1 MLSASAT
8 TSKPVAVDTDPT
20 SITTA
25 PQKFSNKF
33 SFDTFDS
40 PFHTPSLF
48 VTNAPMKNTDTFS
61 TFYTNADVFSHHGQ
75 FNQHQ
80 GPQYANQFSPDVYSI
95 MADVESSGTR
105 TPSPRVESLATAAV
119 ATTTTATSNTAKDDP
134 FKMEPPFLYHPQ
146 HQRKNEQFFRPAFD
160 DFNVRNQLMEANEV
174 IQTLVR
180 QMNQKNLEIERQR
193 VTIVNM
199 QTTLANKDLEYKDQ
213 EQAISK
219 KLSEKMNQLALYQSI
234 LKSKGFDLSTLN
246 EESPHSRL
254 YDLAED
260 MHTARRASAAEAD
273 MSNCSFDK
281 SCSSSL
287 SSTSNHTS
295 SERKIN
301 PNTVEYRRMFDKNV
315 NIDWSLLVDRITKE
329 TDQQASIFMQQK
341 LKCATT
347 EQKQLIFKA
356 TLEQA
361 YELMTN
367 RFGNFLIQRQLELGT
382 PEQIETLV
390 QKMKGHVLKLT
401 CEPFGC
407 HVVQRALECVD
418 ETSKASLVS
427 ELLVRIP
434 ETITHKY
441 ACHVWQKIFEIRWQY
456 SPPPI
461 MKHIHQALENQWER
475 VALDETGSLVIQ
487 NIFENMTETDK
498 RPILN
503 EVLNNIVSIA
513 KGQWGNWVVQH
524 VLEHAEKS
532 DDREKAFQVVINES
546 VQLSM
551 DQFASKV
558 VEKALRIGGQQFMKK
573 FIHYI
578 SSNNA
583 NCRPRMALIDI
594 ASDQY
599 GNYVVQWLINN
610 ACEDQKVFICRLI
623 KRHMVSLR
631 GSKYG
636 QRVAFLVDKV
646 LRNHEIT
653 TYPTTG
659 SNSSC

>member
-1 MLSASAT
+1 MLSGSAT
-8 TSKPVAVDTDPT
+8 TSKSVAVVTDPPSLTAT
-20 SITTA
+20 S
-25 PQKFSNKF
+25 QKFSNKF
-33 SFDTFDS
+33 SIDTFDS

-48 VTNAPMKNTDTFS
+48 VTNAPMKNNDSFNNTFYSNADTFS
-61 TFYTNADVFSHHGQ
+61 HHKY
-75 FNQHQ
+75 QHQ
-80 GPQYANQFSPDVYSI
+80 HQYANQFSPPEFYSI

-105 TPSPRVESLATAAV
+105 TPSPRNESLAPV
-119 ATTTTATSNTAKDDP
+119 ATSVTRDDL

-146 HQRKNEQFFRPAFD
+146 HQRKSEQLFQPTFD
-160 DFNVRNQLMEANEV
+160 ELSTKSQLMEANEV
-174 IQTLVR
+174 IQTLIR
-180 QMNQKNLEIERQR
+180 QMNQKDMEIERQR

-213 EQAISK
+213 EQTLTK
-219 KLSEKMNQLALYQSI
+219 KLNEKTCQLAMYQSLI
-234 LKSKGFDLSTLN
+234 KSKGFDLSYWG
-246 EESPHSRL
+246 EESSDSRL
-254 YDLAED
+254 TELTED
-260 MHTARRASAAEAD
+260 ALSRRQSGTMETD
-273 MSNCSFDK
+273 MSNSVLDK

-287 SSTSNHTS
+287 SSVSNHTTPAAVAD
-295 SERKIN
+295 RKAN
-301 PNTVEYRRMFDKNV
+301 PNTVEYRRMLDKNA
-315 NIDWSLLVDRITKE
+315 NIDWSVLVDRITKE

-341 LKCATT
+341 LKCATA

-382 PEQIETLV
+382 TEQIEALV
-390 QKMKGHVLKLT
+390 QKMKGHILELT

-407 HVVQRALECVD
+407 HVVQRALDCVD
-418 ETSKASLVS
+418 ETLKASLVS

-441 ACHVWQKIFEIRWQY
+441 ACHVWQKVFEIRWHN

-461 MKHIHQALENQWER
+461 MKHIHQALENQWDK

-487 NIFENMTETDK
+487 NIFENMTESDK

-503 EVLNNIVSIA
+503 EILDNIVPIA

-524 VLEHAEKS
+524 VLEHAEKN
-532 DDREKAFQVVINES
+532 DDRERAFQIVINES

-558 VEKALRIGGQQFMKK
+558 VERALRIGGQRFMKK
-573 FIHYI
+573 FIQYV

-583 NCRPRMALIDI
+583 SCRPRMALIDI

-610 ACEDQKVFICRLI
+610 ACEEQKVYICRLI

-653 TYPTTG
+653 TYPTG
-659 SNSSC
+659 NGN

>member
-1 MLSASAT
+1 
-8 TSKPVAVDTDPT
+8 
-20 SITTA
+20 
-25 PQKFSNKF
+25 
-33 SFDTFDS
+33 
-40 PFHTPSLF
+40 
-48 VTNAPMKNTDTFS
+48 
-61 TFYTNADVFSHHGQ
+61 
-75 FNQHQ
+75 
-80 GPQYANQFSPDVYSI
+80 
-95 MADVESSGTR
+95 
-105 TPSPRVESLATAAV
+105 
-119 ATTTTATSNTAKDDP
+119 
-134 FKMEPPFLYHPQ
+134 
-146 HQRKNEQFFRPAFD
+146 
-160 DFNVRNQLMEANEV
+160 MEANEM
-174 IQTLVR
+174 IQTLYR

-199 QTTLANKDLEYKDQ
+199 QTTLANMDLEYKDQ
-213 EQAISK
+213 EQLMSK
-219 KLSEKMNQLALYQSI
+219 KLNEKMCQLALYQSF
-234 LKSKGFDLSTLN
+234 LKSKGFDLSSSCLN
-246 EESPHSRL
+246 EESSDAAARL
-254 YDLAED
+254 CDLTED
-260 MHTARRASAAEAD
+260 LHAARRAGLIEAD
-273 MSNCSFDK
+273 MSNCSLEK
-281 SCSSSL
+281 TCSSSL
-287 SSTSNHTS
+287 SSVSNHSTS
-295 SERKIN
+295 TQTASERKIN
-301 PNTVEYRRMFDKNV
+301 PSTVEYRRMLDKNV
-315 NIDWSLLVDRITKE
+315 NVDWGMLVDRITKE

-382 PEQIETLV
+382 PEQIEALV
-390 QKMKGHVLKLT
+390 QKMKGHILELT

-407 HVVQRALECVD
+407 HVVQRALDCVD

-441 ACHVWQKIFEIRWQY
+441 ACHVWQKVFEIRWQHAP
-456 SPPPI
+456 PPPI
-461 MKHIHQALENQWER
+461 MKHIHQALEHQWDR

-487 NIFENMTETDK
+487 NIFENMTEADK

-503 EVLNNIVSIA
+503 EVLNNIVPIA

-532 DDREKAFQVVINES
+532 HDREKAFQIVIDES

-573 FIHYI
+573 FIQYI

-583 NCRPRMALIDI
+583 NSRPRMALIDI

-653 TYPTTG
+653 TYPTATG
-659 SNSSC
+659 NSNGASC

>member
-8 TSKPVAVDTDPT
+8 TSKPVAAATDPP
-20 SITTA
+20 SMTTA
-25 PQKFSNKF
+25 SQTFSNKF
-33 SFDTFDS
+33 GFDTFDS

-48 VTNAPMKNTDTFS
+48 VTNAPMKNTDVFNK
-61 TFYTNADVFSHHGQ
+61 FYTNLDVF
-75 FNQHQ
+75 NHQ
-80 GPQYANQFSPDVYSI
+80 SPQYANQLSPEFYSI

-105 TPSPRVESLATAAV
+105 TPSPKTESLTTATAIT
-119 ATTTTATSNTAKDDP
+119 TTTTASTNTARDP
-134 FKMEPPFLYHPQ
+134 FRMEPPFLYHPQ
-146 HQRKNEQFFRPAFD
+146 HQRKNEQFFQPTPDAL
-160 DFNVRNQLMEANEV
+160 NIQNQLAGANEV
-174 IQTLVR
+174 IQTLVK

-213 EQAISK
+213 EQLMSK
-219 KLSEKMNQLALYQSI
+219 KLNEMMCQLALYQSF
-234 LKSKGFDLSTLN
+234 LKSKGFDLSCLN
-246 EESPHSRL
+246 EESSDARL
-254 YDLAED
+254 YDLTED
-260 MHTARRASAAEAD
+260 KHAARRADMFEAD
-273 MSNCSFDK
+273 MSNCSLEK

-287 SSTSNHTS
+287 SSVSTHTAS
-295 SERKIN
+295 ALAASERKAN
-301 PNTVEYRRMFDKNV
+301 PNTAEYRRMLDKNV
-315 NIDWSLLVDRITKE
+315 NIDWSLLVDRIIKE

-367 RFGNFLIQRQLELGT
+367 RFGNFLIQRLLELGT
-382 PEQIETLV
+382 PEQIKALV
-390 QKMKGHVLKLT
+390 EKMKGHTLELT

-407 HVVQRALECVD
+407 HVVQRALDCVD

-441 ACHVWQKIFEIRWQY
+441 ACHVWQKVFEIRWQH
-456 SPPPI
+456 SGPPI
-461 MKHIHQALENQWER
+461 MKHIHQALEQQWSR

-498 RPILN
+498 RPILH
-503 EVLNNIVSIA
+503 EVLNNIVPIA
-513 KGQWGNWVVQH
+513 KGQWGNWVIQH
-524 VLEHAEKS
+524 ILEHAEKN
-532 DDREKAFQVVINES
+532 DDRERAFQVVIDES

-558 VEKALRIGGQQFMKK
+558 VERALRIGGQQFMKK
-573 FIHYI
+573 FIQYT

-583 NCRPRMALIDI
+583 KYRPRMALIDI

-646 LRNHEIT
+646 LRNHEIN
-653 TYPTTG
+653 TYPT
-659 SNSSC
+659 SSSSTSC